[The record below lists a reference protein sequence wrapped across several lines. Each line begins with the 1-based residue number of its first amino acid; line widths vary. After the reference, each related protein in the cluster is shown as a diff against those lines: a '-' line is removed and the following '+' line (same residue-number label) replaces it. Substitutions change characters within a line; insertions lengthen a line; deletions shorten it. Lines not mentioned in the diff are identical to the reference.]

1 LKRRFVFPLLV
12 LAYFPVLAQ
21 VSPFPDRVLGFRDFS
36 RQARIDQD
44 FLAVPDPRLAQEELK
59 TLTAVPHVAASKEDY
74 DTALY
79 VAGKFKA
86 AGLDTQIVPYKAWLN
101 LPQEVFLEAR
111 NSDGKVLFTGPT
123 REHVDNDPYQDDP
136 RILPSFHG
144 GSPSGDVT
152 ADAVYVN
159 YGRPEDGRPAH

>member
-1 LKRRFVFPLLV
+1 M
-12 LAYFPVLAQ
+12 
-21 VSPFPDRVLGFRDFS
+21 PFPIPGWPRKSS
-36 RQARIDQD
+36 RH
-44 FLAVPDPRLAQEELK
+44 
-59 TLTAVPHVAASKEDY
+59 LTAVPHVAASKEDY

-111 NSDGKVLFTGPT
+111 NSEGKLLFTGPT

-136 RILPSFHG
+136 RIFPPSTE
-144 GSPSGDVT
+144 D
-152 ADAVYVN
+152 
-159 YGRPEDGRPAH
+159 RPPAT